1 MVKTAKTGGYN
12 DHVRAV
18 GRRWSWPHQRVLSQN
33 VAPSPSWQK
42 SVMYRGSFNHCSSMI
57 SNFESLTPF
66 EMPLRGVCHCCCSTR
81 LVTQLRAQK
90 YGYRRGLSP
99 FYGRWCNFKR
109 SIPLP
114 ECLPF
119 VKRRIDTPGGR
130 QSSSPRLHNLVRCAS
145 VEVISLLS
153 HGSPLNGTLP
163 PAAAIQCSWWLGH
176 GPQLRSFFDWIHYT
190 PASSLYETHF
200 FLNWALLACGGPYK
214 DRKLFIFRFASC
226 QNISKEFFEPKA
238 TTTKKDS
245 TTKLENWWK
254 PGAFS
259 WGCWIYVF

>member
-1 MVKTAKTGGYN
+1 MITCEQWGEGG
-12 DHVRAV
+12 H
-18 GRRWSWPHQRVLSQN
+18 GRIKEFFRKILLHP
-33 VAPSPSWQK
+33 PSWQK

-90 YGYRRGLSP
+90 YGYRRGLSS

-176 GPQLRSFFDWIHYT
+176 GPQLRSFFDWVHYT

-200 FLNWALLACGGPYK
+200 FLNWTLLACGEPYK
-214 DRKLFIFRFASC
+214 DRKLFIIRFASC
-226 QNISKEFFEPKA
+226 QNISKKNFEPKA